1 MSLTVVCLVDRRRNV
16 LCRGL
21 ASAGITVVESFT
33 TDQAVAVC
41 VSKHVDAVVLDQE
54 FFVEVDGWS
63 VAQSIKLVKP
73 TICVLLATRAQFLS
87 SRVPRG
93 VDAVHA
99 SSDTKGIIAELH
111 KMTNAE
117 ARYPGRNEA

>member
-1 MSLTVVCLVDRRRNV
+1 MSLAVVCLVDRRRNA
-16 LCRGL
+16 LCRSL
-21 ASAGITVVESFT
+21 SAAGITVTESFT
-33 TDQAVAVC
+33 TDQVVAVC

-54 FFVEVDGWS
+54 FFVELDGWS

-73 TICVLLATRAQFLS
+73 TICVLLATRAQLLS

-93 VDAVHA
+93 VDAVRT
-99 SSDTKGIIAELH
+99 SSDTEGIIAELH

-117 ARYPGRNEA
+117 AR